1 MSLSP
6 EEKERRRLS
15 RIYKNLPENKKGL
28 AQGLIAEA
36 ARLRSLLDSLWADIQ
51 QNGMTEQCSQSPD
64 ADPYE
69 RERPAARQ
77 YFTANKNYQTI
88 IKQLD
93 ALVPMDTPGNK
104 GSKLGR
110 LLEEIEHG

>member
-1 MSLSP
+1 MGFSP
-6 EEKERRRLS
+6 EEKERRRLN
-15 RIYKNLPENKKGL
+15 RIYKNLPENKRGL
-28 AQGLIAEA
+28 AQGLIQEA
-36 ARLRSLLDSLWADIQ
+36 ARLRSLLDLLWADIQ
-51 QNGMTEQCSQSPD
+51 ENGLTEMFSQSPE
-64 ADPYE
+64 AEPYE

-93 ALVPMDTPGNK
+93 ALVPMDAPGNK

-110 LLEEIEHG
+110 LLEEIERG